1 MSTPLAEVRGL
12 EAMRKESKRV
22 QALIEKHQDDMTML
36 QRMHASSTNSLERW
50 TLMNAIQVLQNK
62 IVNLMIYGRED
73 GGEGG
78 RW

>member
-1 MSTPLAEVRGL
+1 MSTPLAEGRGL

-22 QALIEKHQDDMTML
+22 QALIEKHQDHMTLL
-36 QRMHASSTNSLERW
+36 QEMHAASTNSLERW

-73 GGEGG
+73 GGEDP
-78 RW
+78 